1 MSYSLAN
8 DGDKINYLE
17 TYMFKRILSLMIFVT
32 LIFVSSCKTTEVTQS
47 KKQEFTVDFA
57 QKLQDVLQNGTIEEA
72 LALFETMPEKYQNDY
87 SMNLLHASLLVSAR
101 NLEKATEIAN
111 KLDVIDPENI
121 DTLVVKSMIAKA
133 SGDKKAKSEILKQII
148 AKDPT
153 NADANV
159 ELANEQMLRKNY
171 KLANTY
177 YGKSLQS
184 DPNHEQALFGYGQ
197 SA

>member
-1 MSYSLAN
+1 MSCHLSYSLAN

-87 SMNLLHASLLVSAR
+87 SMNLLHGSLLVSAR
-101 NLEKATEIAN
+101 DVEKATI
-111 KLDVIDPENI
+111 
-121 DTLVVKSMIAKA
+121 VVEVGLYNNNEFLYV
-133 SGDKKAKSEILKQII
+133 GDKLPKIIVLNEIGV
-148 AKDPT
+148 DG
-153 NADANV
+153 
-159 ELANEQMLRKNY
+159 ELTFENENE
-171 KLANTY
+171 KLILGSKEYSKTLSTSTLLISTITSANTFLY
-177 YGKSLQS
+177 R
-184 DPNHEQALFGYGQ
+184 
-197 SA
+197 

>member
-32 LIFVSSCKTTEVTQS
+32 LIFITSCKTTEVTQS

-87 SMNLLHASLLVSAR
+87 SSYN
-101 NLEKATEIAN
+101 
-111 KLDVIDPENI
+111 P
-121 DTLVVKSMIAKA
+121 
-133 SGDKKAKSEILKQII
+133 KQQDCNP
-148 AKDPT
+148 AQFPYS
-153 NADANV
+153 V
-159 ELANEQMLRKNY
+159 RPYHGFPY
-171 KLANTY
+171 K
-177 YGKSLQS
+177 
-184 DPNHEQALFGYGQ
+184 
-197 SA
+197 

>member
-1 MSYSLAN
+1 MSCHLSYSLAN

-111 KLDVIDPENI
+111 KLDACLNYQNKKTPYLASLILLSILLKNI
-121 DTLVVKSMIAKA
+121 C
-133 SGDKKAKSEILKQII
+133 
-148 AKDPT
+148 
-153 NADANV
+153 
-159 ELANEQMLRKNY
+159 
-171 KLANTY
+171 
-177 YGKSLQS
+177 SLLGMNLS
-184 DPNHEQALFGYGQ
+184 HL
-197 SA
+197 